1 MLWLLLAVVLLAHQ
15 LIAPAIVEVTW
26 ETATE
31 QSTAGFNVYRSEND
45 AEGFLRVN
53 DGQLI
58 ESIGDSVS
66 GARYAFIDDKVER
79 GRTYYYILEEI
90 ELDGSANR
98 YTNEVIEYTTAKVSG
113 WAMALTI
120 FSSAVGLLM
129 LINGLK
135 E

>member
-1 MLWLLLAVVLLAHQ
+1 LLLAVVLLTYQ
-15 LIAPAIVEVTW
+15 LVSPAVVEVTW

-31 QSTAGFNVYRSEND
+31 QGTAGFNVYRSEND
-45 AEGFLRVN
+45 NESFLRVN

-66 GARYAFIDDKVER
+66 GARYAFIDDNVKR

-98 YTNEVIEYTTAKVSG
+98 YTNEVIEYTTAKLSW